1 MDILERFGK
10 RKRGGGGVANWNPFS
25 LLVICFYWS
34 YLHGF
39 WTFSIED
46 FNWKCNSNDNHWFV
60 KSVTLANQHLL
71 LCSGQY
77 SMDNTALYF
86 GYQTSREKFSV
97 LWKQENVSVRYNL
110 GKRKLYFCFS
120 YLSEEYKL
128 EISYENIW
136 QIEQYRPHGQ
146 AKKFLLIQVSWLKH

>member
-10 RKRGGGGVANWNPFS
+10 RERGVANWNPFS

-60 KSVTLANQHLL
+60 KSVPLANQHLL
-71 LCSGQY
+71 QCSGQY